1 MLLHKYLESKEV
13 LNLLLPVIKNSIPEN
28 LQDSDAELRLEF
40 DEDCRINIYVFSP
53 EEENNTK
60 N

>member
-1 MLLHKYLESKEV
+1 MLLHKYLEYTEV
-13 LNLLLPVIKNSIPEN
+13 LNLLLPVIKSSIPEN

-40 DEDCRINIYVFSP
+40 DEDCGVNVYVFSP
-53 EEENNTK
+53 EEDNGTK